1 MEDNPENYQLT
12 LENLEEQFKKLDYT
26 NIHDILYKLSRIY
39 NTFRKNF
46 YQLFPPLWR
55 PFIQNWGW
63 CFYTIIII
71 IIILIII
78 LYRVDMKLSFN
89 Y

>member
-1 MEDNPENYQLT
+1 MDNPENYQIT
-12 LENLEEQFKKLDYT
+12 LENLEELFKKLDYT
-26 NIHDILYKLSRIY
+26 NINDILYKLSRIY
-39 NTFRKNF
+39 NTIRKNF

-55 PFIQNWGW
+55 PFIQEWGW
-63 CFYTIIII
+63 YFYTII

-78 LYRVDMKLSFN
+78 LYYIDVRLSFN